1 MPFEDVQFD
10 SHRISAK
17 GFNCMAT
24 KLCVWGNSL
33 GARIPKWV
41 VERTAVRPGD
51 YLYITVNDS
60 GEIIIR
66 PVKPRDVHPGYAQ
79 ATSKGTTKTV
89 KPTVEEKW

>member
-1 MPFEDVQFD
+1 
-10 SHRISAK
+10 
-17 GFNCMAT
+17 MAS
-24 KLCVWGNSL
+24 KLCMWGNSL
-33 GARIPKWV
+33 G
-41 VERTAVRPGD
+41 VRLTKHVAEVTGVQAGD